1 MTDMTAAD
9 LLRAGRLTDAIAA
22 AQAGVKKAPLDLAG
36 RILLAELLVFSGNLE
51 RADVLLDA
59 ASTIDP
65 SAGLVVAEFRQLIRA
80 DIARRQLFRD
90 GRVPELLSDATETQT
105 LQLAALVS
113 LREGDFAGATRAA
126 AAAEE
131 ARPRVP
137 GVHGDVA
144 FDDMRDADDL
154 LAGSFEV
161 LTSTGKY
168 FWIPTERVISAEF
181 HPPKRPRDLIYRRV
195 SMTVSDGPDGD
206 VYIPVVYSGSDDV
219 NQMLRLGRETEWL
232 QAEGGPMRGVGQRV
246 FLLGEDDSAIM
257 ELGEIRFGA

>member
-1 MTDMTAAD
+1 
-9 LLRAGRLTDAIAA
+9 
-22 AQAGVKKAPLDLAG
+22 
-36 RILLAELLVFSGNLE
+36 
-51 RADVLLDA
+51 
-59 ASTIDP
+59 
-65 SAGLVVAEFRQLIRA
+65 
-80 DIARRQLFRD
+80 
-90 GRVPELLSDATETQT
+90 
-105 LQLAALVS
+105 
-113 LREGDFAGATRAA
+113 
-126 AAAEE
+126 
-131 ARPRVP
+131 
-137 GVHGDVA
+137 
-144 FDDMRDADDL
+144 MRDADDL

-206 VYIPVVYSGSDDV
+206 VYIPVVYSGGDDV
-219 NQMLRLGRETEWL
+219 NEMLRLGRETEWL